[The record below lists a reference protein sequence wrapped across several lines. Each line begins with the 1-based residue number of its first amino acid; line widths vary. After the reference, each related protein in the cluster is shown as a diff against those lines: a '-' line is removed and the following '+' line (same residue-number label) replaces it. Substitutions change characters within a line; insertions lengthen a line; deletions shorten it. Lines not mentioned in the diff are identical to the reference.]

1 MTSFTFL
8 DDLQKFYIQAVDK
21 KKDDSGLKHTFLAV
35 QSRFN
40 KMMQSQMQKAEET
53 QEQHQF
59 EIQNWMR

>member
-21 KKDDSGLKHTFLAV
+21 KKDASGLKQTFLAV

-40 KMMQSQMQKAEET
+40 KMM
-53 QEQHQF
+53 
-59 EIQNWMR
+59 